1 MDEVAGPMITVE
13 VCRVSAQGIGHT
25 RLTLPSGA
33 TVRDALRR
41 TGWLEAQGIDEKRLE
56 SDAAA
61 RKVDA
66 PWAVAIVGHRV
77 GLDELLRDHDRVELL
92 APVIIDPML
101 ARQRRAE
108 HRRKLAGERRWARD
122 RDPRLPARPRRSD
135 QDADAP

>member
-1 MDEVAGPMITVE
+1 MDEGAGPMITVE
-13 VCRVSAQGIGHT
+13 VCRVGAQGIEHA
-25 RLTLPSGA
+25 RLSLPSGA

-41 TGWLEAQGIDEKRLE
+41 TGWLEALSIDEQRLE

-77 GLDELLRDHDRVELL
+77 GLDELLHHHDRVELL

>member
-1 MDEVAGPMITVE
+1 
-13 VCRVSAQGIGHT
+13 
-25 RLTLPSGA
+25 
-33 TVRDALRR
+33 
-41 TGWLEAQGIDEKRLE
+41 
-56 SDAAA
+56 
-61 RKVDA
+61 
-66 PWAVAIVGHRV
+66 
-77 GLDELLRDHDRVELL
+77 VELL

>member
-1 MDEVAGPMITVE
+1 MDEGSGPMITVE

-25 RLTLPSGA
+25 WLTLPSGA

-41 TGWLEAQGIDEKRLE
+41 TGWLEVQGIDEKRLE